1 MHRRHSLALPMI
13 RWTAFLYAMVTMH
26 AAAVEAQPYTVTFV
40 IDLRPAVAAGRFDP
54 ATASIGIRGAHP
66 PLSWGV
72 SILAED
78 ADLDTVYRATVVFP
92 TRPFGNQ
99 PVSYKFKMEGKG
111 NPNDGWETGRN
122 RTFSLSTVQ
131 MTLARA
137 FGEETP
143 APPPSLTGVIRR
155 HEAFPSTFVTPRDVF
170 VYLPPGYEKD
180 AAKRYPVL
188 YMQDGQ
194 NVFDGTSAGAEWQM
208 DETAERLIRAGEL
221 PPVIIVGI
229 ANTPQRMA
237 EYTPPGNAS
246 TETTGDIYARFLIQE
261 LKPFID
267 RTYHTRPEAAS
278 TGIGGS
284 SLGGLIALYIGLNHP
299 EVTGHILALS
309 PSAWWNDEQIIAMV
323 RALDR
328 KPTVRLY
335 TDIGTGEGTRMLDV
349 TRRLYDALHE
359 KGWTDGVDLLYVED
373 PDALHTDAA
382 WAARV
387 EPALRFMLKSLP

>member
-1 MHRRHSLALPMI
+1 MNRNPLLTRWVSPWIGCLYAVLAL
-13 RWTAFLYAMVTMH
+13 H
-26 AAAVEAQPYTVTFV
+26 AGMATAQPYTVTFA
-40 IDLRPAVAAGRFDP
+40 IDLRPAVAAGKFDP
-54 ATASIGIRGAHP
+54 ATETVGIRGAHP

-72 SILAED
+72 SIPTED
-78 ADLDTVYRATVVFP
+78 ADLDTVYRATLVFP

-99 PVSYKFKMEGKG
+99 PVSYKFKVEGKG

-122 RTFSLSTVQ
+122 RTLLLSTAQ

-143 APPPSLTGVIRR
+143 LPPPLLTGVIRR
-155 HEAFPSTFVTPRDVF
+155 HEAFLSAFVTPRDVF

-180 AAKRYPVL
+180 ATERYPVV

-208 DETAERLIRAGEL
+208 DETAERLIRAGNL
-221 PPVIIVGI
+221 PSVIIVGI

-237 EYTPPGNAS
+237 EYTPPGKVGS
-246 TETTGDIYARFLIQE
+246 TPNGDTYTRFLIEE

-267 RTYHTRPEAAS
+267 RTYRTRPEAAH

-284 SLGGLIALYIGLNHP
+284 SLGGLIALYIGLHHP
-299 EVTGHILALS
+299 DVTGHILALS

-335 TDIGTGEGTRMLDV
+335 TDIGTGEGARMLAV
-349 TRRLYDALHE
+349 TRRLHDALND
-359 KGWTDGVDLLYVED
+359 KGWADGVDLLYLEA
-373 PDALHTDAA
+373 PEALHTETA

-387 EPALRFMLKSLP
+387 ERALRFMLKALP